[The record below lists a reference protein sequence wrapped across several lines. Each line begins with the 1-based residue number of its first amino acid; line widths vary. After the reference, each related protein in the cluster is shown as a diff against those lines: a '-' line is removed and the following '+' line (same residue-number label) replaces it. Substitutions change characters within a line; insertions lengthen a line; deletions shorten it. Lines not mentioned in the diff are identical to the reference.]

1 MRRGAFIGFAL
12 LALSYLAFANG
23 TAAFAQ
29 AGSAGG
35 TIGKQ
40 DSIGKQDKSIS
51 GGEEASGPDRKP
63 VRKVNRAPDG
73 PARKRSEDT
82 GGGSAASSC
91 QKIVGSWVYLYPPMN
106 FDAEFRP
113 DGSGTFSI
121 PYTFNWRC
129 SGGAVTVVWST
140 GGMNRIRILGDGNR
154 LAITI
159 TECATT
165 PMCHMGVT
173 FPGARK

>member
-1 MRRGAFIGFAL
+1 MRRSAFIGFAL
-12 LALSYLAFANG
+12 LALSYFSFANVSV
-23 TAAFAQ
+23 ALAQ
-29 AGSAGG
+29 AGSTGG
-35 TIGKQ
+35 TIGKP
-40 DSIGKQDKSIS
+40 DTIGKQDKSIS
-51 GGEEASGPDRKP
+51 GGEEANGPDRKP

-73 PARKRSEDT
+73 PARRRSEDAGNGPAT
-82 GGGSAASSC
+82 ASC

-106 FDAEFRP
+106 FDAEFHA

-121 PYTFNWRC
+121 PYTFTWRC

-154 LAITI
+154 LSITI

-165 PMCHMGVT
+165 PMCHMGAT
-173 FPGARK
+173 FAGARR